1 MRQQRCMIQIKEQQK
16 TPEEPNK
23 MEISNQPNKE
33 FKVMTTKM
41 FNKLKIK
48 MDYTVRSLRK
58 S

>member
-1 MRQQRCMIQIKEQQK
+1 MIQIKEQQK